1 MSQYLGRKGGNMLTD
16 IYTCMHNYIVII
28 NTILFIYLIQ
38 YDIIYIYVYIY
49 VNVIYIYN
57 IYIYIYIYIYIFIYT
72 YIHIYICIYM
82 RLLKYRLLTM
92 YLKKIIV
99 AKALHF
105 KNVVLARTNS
115 HSLFLAI

>member
-1 MSQYLGRKGGNMLTD
+1 MNNDFQAILKLSPY
-16 IYTCMHNYIVII
+16 IYVVLYCHIYYIVYIAYI
-28 NTILFIYLIQ
+28 IYLI
-38 YDIIYIYVYIY
+38 YIYIYI
-49 VNVIYIYN
+49 
-57 IYIYIYIYIYIFIYT
+57 IYIYIYIYIFIYT

>member
-1 MSQYLGRKGGNMLTD
+1 MNNDFQAILKLSPY
-16 IYTCMHNYIVII
+16 IYVVLYCHIYYIVYIAYI
-28 NTILFIYLIQ
+28 IYLI
-38 YDIIYIYVYIY
+38 Y
-49 VNVIYIYN
+49 IYIYN
-57 IYIYIYIYIYIFIYT
+57 IYIYIYIFIYT

-115 HSLFLAI
+115 HSLFLVI

>member
-1 MSQYLGRKGGNMLTD
+1 
-16 IYTCMHNYIVII
+16 
-28 NTILFIYLIQ
+28 
-38 YDIIYIYVYIY
+38 
-49 VNVIYIYN
+49 
-57 IYIYIYIYIYIFIYT
+57 
-72 YIHIYICIYM
+72 M